1 MQPEIDAQLSNFFE
15 DAPAR
20 DFAKVMRGY
29 DQHQVD
35 EYLKTTDLE
44 LRQHREQVQALQQE
58 LTEAHRQLREQERP
72 TYAGLGSRLE
82 APLRPAEEQ
91 ATEIV
96 GESRSAA
103 NELAAAAKVDAAEL
117 RAAAENEAAEL
128 RALAKRE
135 TDHPRRPGGGGGGGD
150 PHRPPP
156 RGGRADLDHRAGGR
170 QAARDR
176 RSRG

>member
-35 EYLKTTDLE
+35 EYLKQLDAE
-44 LRQHREQVQALQQE
+44 MRQHRDQVQALQQE
-58 LTEAHRQLREQERP
+58 LSDAHRQLREQERP
-72 TYAGLGSRLE
+72 TYSGLGSRIEQL
-82 APLRPAEEQ
+82 LRLAEEQ

-103 NELAAAAKVDAAEL
+103 NELTAAAKVDAAEL

-135 TDHPRRPGGGGGGGD
+135 TDDQRASARREAD
-150 PHRPPP
+150 ELTSTTEREVAKL
-156 RGGRADLDHRAGGR
+156 RATADHEVAEKRA
-170 QAARDR
+170 
-176 RSRG
+176 

>member
-35 EYLKTTDLE
+35 EYLKQNDLE
-44 LRQHREQVQALQQE
+44 IRQHREQVSALQQE

-72 TYAGLGSRLE
+72 TYAGLGSRIEQL
-82 APLRPAEEQ
+82 LRLAEEQ

-96 GESRSAA
+96 G
-103 NELAAAAKVDAAEL
+103 
-117 RAAAENEAAEL
+117 
-128 RALAKRE
+128 
-135 TDHPRRPGGGGGGGD
+135 
-150 PHRPPP
+150 
-156 RGGRADLDHRAGGR
+156 
-170 QAARDR
+170 
-176 RSRG
+176 